1 MLFFG
6 FIILKII
13 CLAQQEINYTI
24 TSPSIKID
32 YCNSSEGTLLFHLDG
47 KINPNPYCDM
57 KFDLFLL
64 QPSSTKAECI
74 LFDDI
79 DNRIN
84 CSLNIGSTFGEIQIK
99 KQFIK
104 LDKYR
109 ASIDLLDFPNNL
121 IKINCNDFFLTNK
134 YYIKSIFVLIFYL
147 FLSIC
152 K

>member
-13 CLAQQEINYTI
+13 CSAQQEINYTI

-32 YCNSSEGTLLFHLDG
+32 YCNLSEGILLFHLDG

-57 KFDLFLL
+57 EFDLSLL
-64 QPSSTKAECI
+64 KPSSTNAECV
-74 LFDDI
+74 LFDDV

-84 CSLNIGSTFGEIQIK
+84 CSLNIGSSFGEIQIK

-104 LDKYR
+104 LNKYR

-121 IKINCNDFFLTNK
+121 IKINCNDLFLTNK
-134 YYIKSIFVLIFYL
+134 YFMKSIFVLIFYL
-147 FLSIC
+147 FL
-152 K
+152 

>member
-13 CLAQQEINYTI
+13 CSAQQEINYTI

-32 YCNSSEGTLLFHLDG
+32 YCNLSEGTLLFHLDG

-57 KFDLFLL
+57 KFDLSLL
-64 QPSSTKAECI
+64 RPSSTNAECV
-74 LFDDI
+74 LFDDV

-84 CSLNIGSTFGEIQIK
+84 CSLNIGSTFGEIKIK

-104 LDKYR
+104 LNKYR
-109 ASIDLLDFPNNL
+109 ASIDFLDFPNNL
-121 IKINCNDFFLTNK
+121 IKINCNDLFLTNK
-134 YYIKSIFVLIFYL
+134 YFIKPIFVLIFYL
-147 FLSIC
+147 FL
-152 K
+152 

>member
-13 CLAQQEINYTI
+13 CSAQQEINYTI

-32 YCNSSEGTLLFHLDG
+32 YCNLSEGTLLFHLDG

-57 KFDLFLL
+57 KFDLSLL
-64 QPSSTKAECI
+64 RPSSTNAECA
-74 LFDDI
+74 LFDDV

-104 LDKYR
+104 LNKYR
-109 ASIDLLDFPNNL
+109 ASIDFLDFPNNL
-121 IKINCNDFFLTNK
+121 IKINCNDLFLTNK
-134 YYIKSIFVLIFYL
+134 YFIKSIFVLIFYL
-147 FLSIC
+147 FL
-152 K
+152 

>member
-13 CLAQQEINYTI
+13 CSAQQEINYTI

-32 YCNSSEGTLLFHLDG
+32 YCNLSEGTLLFHLDG

-57 KFDLFLL
+57 KFDLSLL
-64 QPSSTKAECI
+64 RPSSTNAECV
-74 LFDDI
+74 LFDDV

-104 LDKYR
+104 LNKYR
-109 ASIDLLDFPNNL
+109 ASIDFLDFPNNL

-147 FLSIC
+147 FL
-152 K
+152 